1 MSSISSKQV
10 GDVDSAS
17 DRSNSDLNFTNS
29 FDKNIGLE
37 GFIQQNLGGAG
48 PGSGTGK
55 ESRKGSRM
63 RGNRKAMQNKLGEED
78 AVSEKPEDLET
89 SSGGSNSGSSC
100 QELSEDEQND
110 VLFSVL
116 N

>member
-10 GDVDSAS
+10 GDIDSVS

-29 FDKNIGLE
+29 FDQNLGLQ
-37 GFIQQNLGGAG
+37 GFISQNLGGVQKA
-48 PGSGTGK
+48 K
-55 ESRKGSRM
+55 ESRRGSRI

-89 SSGGSNSGSSC
+89 SSGGSNTGSSC
-100 QELSEDEQND
+100 
-110 VLFSVL
+110 
-116 N
+116 

>member
-1 MSSISSKQV
+1 
-10 GDVDSAS
+10 
-17 DRSNSDLNFTNS
+17 
-29 FDKNIGLE
+29 
-37 GFIQQNLGGAG
+37 
-48 PGSGTGK
+48 
-55 ESRKGSRM
+55 M